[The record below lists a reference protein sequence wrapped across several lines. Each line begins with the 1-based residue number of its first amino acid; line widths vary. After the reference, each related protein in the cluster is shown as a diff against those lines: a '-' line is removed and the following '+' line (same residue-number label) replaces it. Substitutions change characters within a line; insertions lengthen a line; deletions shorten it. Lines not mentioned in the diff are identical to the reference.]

1 LRGAGTNAIP
11 IVLPL
16 ELDGRTLT
24 FAGVAVAIAA
34 LVVGLPSASGAMRLD
49 WAATSR
55 VFRSPLRWRSRGALL
70 TAESAL
76 CVVLLAGAGLLVRTV
91 VELRSVPTGLDANR
105 VLTIT
110 LAPYLAG
117 YSASESAIFRDRAV
131 EDVRLLPGVE
141 SASTSMVGPMRGS
154 GLKTSIAPTGQRVTA
169 TDELASSINEAGPG
183 YFRTM
188 GMDLVAGR
196 DFLPSD
202 EPGQAPAPAVINQA
216 LARRYF
222 SDQNPLG
229 RTFGLGQPDIA
240 QANYRVI
247 GIVSDAKYR
256 SMREPV
262 PPTFFTPERSALTF
276 ELVARSTSPRSL
288 SEPIGRAI
296 EAIDP
301 NVPVLEVHALD
312 EEVEASIAAERLL
325 ASVTSAFGVAAVAM
339 TAIGVYGLFAQ
350 FVSERRRELGIR
362 LAVGANS
369 RDVRLMVVRQA
380 FGMIAPGLAIG
391 LGATLLSGRLIESL
405 IYGVRSQDPASIVV
419 ALLVVGL
426 SGIAG
431 AWIPARQAGKTDP
444 ASVLRAEG

>member
-1 LRGAGTNAIP
+1 
-11 IVLPL
+11 
-16 ELDGRTLT
+16 
-24 FAGVAVAIAA
+24 
-34 LVVGLPSASGAMRLD
+34 
-49 WAATSR
+49 
-55 VFRSPLRWRSRGALL
+55 
-70 TAESAL
+70 
-76 CVVLLAGAGLLVRTV
+76 
-91 VELRSVPTGLDANR
+91 
-105 VLTIT
+105 
-110 LAPYLAG
+110 
-117 YSASESAIFRDRAV
+117 
-131 EDVRLLPGVE
+131 
-141 SASTSMVGPMRGS
+141 
-154 GLKTSIAPTGQRVTA
+154 
-169 TDELASSINEAGPG
+169 
-183 YFRTM
+183 
-188 GMDLVAGR
+188 
-196 DFLPSD
+196 
-202 EPGQAPAPAVINQA
+202 
-216 LARRYF
+216 
-222 SDQNPLG
+222 
-229 RTFGLGQPDIA
+229 
-240 QANYRVI
+240 
-247 GIVSDAKYR
+247 
-256 SMREPV
+256 MREPV